1 MVRLTDETDHKN
13 DHKNILTRRA
23 RARHASWDV
32 HVHVAILADKFLLC
46 LLRRNRC
53 LLSEDVI
60 YETDVSFLS
69 HRDYSG
75 CRFLALRE
83 RTGQQRRPETLS
95 WLEQLQPA
103 NHPRRL
109 SDASEHDHAVRRTQ
123 SLGLAGPRLR
133 LYQPRFRLAG
143 QLRREWQA
151 YSGQHGIP

>member
-1 MVRLTDETDHKN
+1 MRPTT
-13 DHKNILTRRA
+13 KNILTKRA
-23 RARHASWDV
+23 RARHTSENV
-32 HVHVAILADKFLLC
+32 HVHATILADKFLSVC
-46 LLRRNRC
+46 CAGNRC
-53 LLSEDVI
+53 LLSEEVI

-95 WLEQLQPA
+95 GLEQLQPA

-123 SLGLAGPRLR
+123 SLGFAGPRLR

-151 YSGQHGIP
+151 YSGQHETP

>member
-1 MVRLTDETDHKN
+1 MVRLTDETDHQKYL
-13 DHKNILTRRA
+13 DKACTCTAYSGKRA
-23 RARHASWDV
+23 RARYYSSRQAS
-32 HVHVAILADKFLLC
+32 LC

-60 YETDVSFLS
+60 YETDVFFLS

-75 CRFLALRE
+75 CRFLALCE

-151 YSGQHGIP
+151 YSEQHDIP